1 MENTNQKFYIGL
13 DSGGTKCDLIIIDKN
28 LKILFSKSYKAL
40 HYSVYGAEIIS
51 KKLSEY
57 ILSSIRSLNNNI
69 ANCSG
74 ICIGLAGARESQD
87 KSKLRQTF
95 SRELHYKKINIET
108 DTITGL
114 YGAFEGNDGVILISG
129 TGSVLLGKSYGK
141 IYRVGGWGRIIGD
154 YGSGYSIGREALK
167 EVVKE
172 YDLSDMKKKAGLLS
186 VKIREVFKLNKENI
200 VRKVFHE
207 NFEIQKVAPLVI
219 ECAERKDKASLRIV
233 NDAVEGLLYHIQTFL
248 KIAKRKKPIDL
259 VFIGSIV
266 ENNNILSRKLKKEIN
281 RNFKKKINIVLKKN
295 SSAYGAALLAQKGY
309 SIKT

>member
-1 MENTNQKFYIGL
+1 MKNESKKYYIGL
-13 DSGGTKCDLIIIDKN
+13 DSGGTKCDLMIIDKD
-28 LKILFSKSYKAL
+28 LKILFSKSFKAL
-40 HYSVYGAEIIS
+40 HYSVYGTEIIS

-57 ILSSIRSLNNNI
+57 ILSSIKSLNNNI
-69 ANCSG
+69 VNCSG

-87 KSKLRQTF
+87 KNKLRQEF
-95 SRELHYKKINIET
+95 IKALHYKRINIET

-172 YDLSDMKKKAGLLS
+172 YDLSGMEKKAGMLS
-186 VKIREVFKLNKENI
+186 VKIKEVFKLNKENI
-200 VRKVFHE
+200 VRKVFRE

-219 ECAERKDKASLRIV
+219 ECAEKKDKASLRIV
-233 NDAVEGLLYHIQTFL
+233 NDAVEGLLFHIQNFL
-248 KIAKRKKPIDL
+248 KISKRQKTIDL
-259 VFIGSIV
+259 VFIGSII

-281 RNFKKKINIVLKKN
+281 KDFKERINIVLKKN
-295 SSAYGAALLAQKGY
+295 SSAYGAALLAM
-309 SIKT
+309 KTYQ

>member
-1 MENTNQKFYIGL
+1 MKNESKKYYIGL
-13 DSGGTKCDLIIIDKN
+13 DSGGTKCDLMIIDKD
-28 LKILFSKSYKAL
+28 LKILFSKSFKAL
-40 HYSVYGAEIIS
+40 HYSIYGAEIIS

-57 ILSSIRSLNNNI
+57 ILSSIKSLNNNI

-87 KSKLRQTF
+87 KNKLRQEF
-95 SRELHYKKINIET
+95 VKALHYKKINIET

-172 YDLSDMKKKAGLLS
+172 YDLLSIKRKAGVLS
-186 VKIREVFKLNKENI
+186 IKIKEVFKLNKENI
-200 VRKVFHE
+200 VRKVFRE

-219 ECAERKDKASLRIV
+219 ECAEKKDKASLRIV
-233 NDAVEGLLYHIQTFL
+233 NDAVEGLLYHIQNFL
-248 KIAKRKKPIDL
+248 KISKRKKPIDL
-259 VFIGSIV
+259 VFIGSII

-281 RNFKKKINIVLKKN
+281 KNFKERINIILKKN
-295 SSAYGAALLAQKGY
+295 SSAYGAALIA
-309 SIKT
+309 IKTYQ